1 MKTKNLLTFSFI
13 FAGLALILLVG
24 LILVLRQ
31 EAGAKSD
38 SIAGNAVLDQAG
50 TPIELPPAETSTPTA
65 SLDLPLPTDT
75 IMPEPTLELTATSAL
90 PTPTETQMF
99 SYPESFYIK
108 NITGHRQV
116 YSLGCEA
123 SASVDWAGYFD
134 VPIIEYTFQVGLP
147 LSDNPDYGFVGDV
160 NSPWGQIPP
169 YGYGVHAEP
178 VADLL
183 ISYGLPAKAVRN
195 YSIDELKQQLSQSK
209 PAIVWVIGNMEWSEP
224 VNYTDSEGRISVV
237 APFEHVVI
245 ATGYDSDSIRYMSNG
260 KFYDTPTE
268 VFARSWSVLG
278 NMAVIYDK

>member
-1 MKTKNLLTFSFI
+1 MTQKQVKSALVVILV
-13 FAGLALILLVG
+13 AALVLVGLALVLL
-24 LILVLRQ
+24 LQMR
-31 EAGAKSD
+31 
-38 SIAGNAVLDQAG
+38 AVSQPASTPQPEVQASEFA
-50 TPIELPPAETSTPTA
+50 PQLFVASPPAQTATETATATSTSTPQA
-65 SLDLPLPTDT
+65 S
-75 IMPEPTLELTATSAL
+75 MV
-90 PTPTETQMF
+90 TPTALATF
-99 SYPESFYIK
+99 TKNYPESFYIK
-108 NITGHRQV
+108 DITGHRQV

-183 ISYGLPAKAVRN
+183 VSYGLPAKAVRN
-195 YSIDELKQQLSQSK
+195 YSIDALKQKLSESK

-268 VFARSWSVLG
+268 VFERSWSVLG
-278 NMAVIYDK
+278 NMAVIYDQ

>member
-1 MKTKNLLTFSFI
+1 MTQKQLKSALVVILTAVFVLVALAFVLLLQPRAAWQSANAPQPQAQASQTS
-13 FAGLALILLVG
+13 VPT
-24 LILVLRQ
+24 VQ
-31 EAGAKSD
+31 E
-38 SIAGNAVLDQAG
+38 
-50 TPIELPPAETSTPTA
+50 PTA
-65 SLDLPLPTDT
+65 SPTSAQT
-75 IMPEPTLELTATSAL
+75 ATEAVTATSTSAPQALTATPAAL
-90 PTPTETQMF
+90 ATLAKN
-99 SYPESFYIK
+99 YPESFYITD
-108 NITGHRQV
+108 ITGHRQV

-134 VPIIEYTFQVGLP
+134 VPIIEYTFQVSLP

-183 ISYGLPAKAVRN
+183 VSYGLPAKAVRN
-195 YSIDELKQQLSQSK
+195 YSIDELKQKLSESK

-224 VNYTDSEGRISVV
+224 VNYTDSEGRVSVV

-245 ATGYDSDSIRYMSNG
+245 ATGYDADSIRYMSNG
-260 KFYDTPTE
+260 KFYDTPTD
-268 VFARSWSVLG
+268 VFERSWGVLG

>member
-1 MKTKNLLTFSFI
+1 MTQKQLKSALVVILTAVFVLVALAFVLLLQPRAASQSANAPQPQAQASQTSVPTVQEPI
-13 FAGLALILLVG
+13 ASPTSAQTATEAVSATSTSAPQALT
-24 LILVLRQ
+24 
-31 EAGAKSD
+31 A
-38 SIAGNAVLDQAG
+38 
-50 TPIELPPAETSTPTA
+50 TPTA
-65 SLDLPLPTDT
+65 LA
-75 IMPEPTLELTATSAL
+75 TLAKN
-90 PTPTETQMF
+90 
-99 SYPESFYIK
+99 YPESFYIK
-108 NITGHRQV
+108 DITGHRQV

-183 ISYGLPAKAVRN
+183 VSYGLPAKAVRN
-195 YSIDELKQQLSQSK
+195 YSIEELKQKLSESK

-224 VNYTDSEGRISVV
+224 VNYTDSEGRVSVV

-245 ATGYDSDSIRYMSNG
+245 ATGYDADSIRYMSNG
-260 KFYDTPTE
+260 KFYDTPTD
-268 VFARSWSVLG
+268 VFERSWGVLG

>member
-1 MKTKNLLTFSFI
+1 MLIFIAVIVLVVLAFVLFRKAQATSQPATSSQPVSETSQTFSSPTQ
-13 FAGLALILLVG
+13 LL
-24 LILVLRQ
+24 
-31 EAGAKSD
+31 
-38 SIAGNAVLDQAG
+38 
-50 TPIELPPAETSTPTA
+50 TA
-65 SLDLPLPTDT
+65 SLTPTQTVSENLLPSS
-75 IMPEPTLELTATSAL
+75 TSA
-90 PTPTETQMF
+90 PQVQVETPTTLASLVQ

-108 NITGHRQV
+108 DITGHRQV

-183 ISYGLPAKAVRN
+183 VSYGLPAKAVRN
-195 YSIDELKQQLSQSK
+195 FSIDELKQKLSESK

-224 VNYTDSEGRISVV
+224 VNYTDSEGRVSVV

-245 ATGYDSDSIRYMSNG
+245 ATGYDADSIRYMSNG
-260 KFYDTPTE
+260 KFYDTPTD
-268 VFARSWSVLG
+268 VFERSWGVLG

>member
-1 MKTKNLLTFSFI
+1 MTQKQLKTALMLIFIAVIVLVVLAFVLFRKAQATSQPATSSQPVSEMSQTFSSPTQLLTALLTPTQTVSENLLPS
-13 FAGLALILLVG
+13 
-24 LILVLRQ
+24 
-31 EAGAKSD
+31 S
-38 SIAGNAVLDQAG
+38 
-50 TPIELPPAETSTPTA
+50 TSAPQVQVETPTTLA
-65 SLDLPLPTDT
+65 SLV
-75 IMPEPTLELTATSAL
+75 
-90 PTPTETQMF
+90 Q

-108 NITGHRQV
+108 DITGHRQV

-123 SASVDWAGYFD
+123 SVSVDWAGYFD

-183 ISYGLPAKAVRN
+183 VSYGLPAKAVRN
-195 YSIDELKQQLSQSK
+195 YSIDELKQKLSESK

-224 VNYTDSEGRISVV
+224 VNYTDSEGRVSVV

-245 ATGYDSDSIRYMSNG
+245 ATGYDADSIRYMSNG
-260 KFYDTPTE
+260 KFYDTPTD
-268 VFARSWSVLG
+268 VFERSWGVLG

>member
-1 MKTKNLLTFSFI
+1 MTQKQLKSALVVILTAVFVLVALAVVLLMRIRGASQPFSTPEPR
-13 FAGLALILLVG
+13 AS
-24 LILVLRQ
+24 Q
-31 EAGAKSD
+31 TST
-38 SIAGNAVLDQAG
+38 SIAQMPTRTITEFAAAV
-50 TPIELPPAETSTPTA
+50 PTSTT
-65 SLDLPLPTDT
+65 
-75 IMPEPTLELTATSAL
+75 PEPTE
-90 PTPTETQMF
+90 TPTTLATLAKN
-99 SYPESFYIK
+99 YPDSFYIT
-108 NITGHRQV
+108 NISGHRQV

-183 ISYGLPAKAVRN
+183 VSYGLPAKAVHN
-195 YSIDELKQQLSQSK
+195 YSIDELKQKLSKSK

-224 VNYTDSEGRISVV
+224 VNYTDSEGRLSVV

-245 ATGYDSDSIRYMSNG
+245 ATGYDADSIRYMSNG
-260 KFYDTPTE
+260 KFYDTPTD
-268 VFARSWSVLG
+268 VFERSWGVLG

>member
-1 MKTKNLLTFSFI
+1 MTQKQLKSALVVILTAVFVLVALAVVLLMRIRGASQPFSTPKPR
-13 FAGLALILLVG
+13 AS
-24 LILVLRQ
+24 Q
-31 EAGAKSD
+31 TST
-38 SIAGNAVLDQAG
+38 SIAQMPTRTITEFAAAV
-50 TPIELPPAETSTPTA
+50 PTSTP
-65 SLDLPLPTDT
+65 
-75 IMPEPTLELTATSAL
+75 PEPTE
-90 PTPTETQMF
+90 TPTTLASLVQ

-108 NITGHRQV
+108 DITGHRQV

-183 ISYGLPAKAVRN
+183 VSYGLPAKAVRN
-195 YSIDELKQQLSQSK
+195 YSIDELKQKLSESK

-224 VNYTDSEGRISVV
+224 VNYTDSEGRLSVV

-245 ATGYDSDSIRYMSNG
+245 ATGYDADSIRYMSNG
-260 KFYDTPTE
+260 KFYDTPTD
-268 VFARSWSVLG
+268 VFERSWGVLG

>member
-1 MKTKNLLTFSFI
+1 MTQKQLKTALMLIFIAVIVLVVLAFVLFRKAQATSQPATSSQPVSETSQTFSSPTQ
-13 FAGLALILLVG
+13 LL
-24 LILVLRQ
+24 
-31 EAGAKSD
+31 
-38 SIAGNAVLDQAG
+38 
-50 TPIELPPAETSTPTA
+50 TA
-65 SLDLPLPTDT
+65 SLTPTQTVSENLLPSS
-75 IMPEPTLELTATSAL
+75 TSA
-90 PTPTETQMF
+90 PQVQVETPTTLASLVQ

-108 NITGHRQV
+108 DITGHRQV

-183 ISYGLPAKAVRN
+183 VSYGLPAKAVRN
-195 YSIDELKQQLSQSK
+195 FSIDELKQKLSESK

-224 VNYTDSEGRISVV
+224 VNYTDSEGRVSVV

-245 ATGYDSDSIRYMSNG
+245 ATGYDADSIRYMSNG
-260 KFYDTPTE
+260 KFYDTPTD
-268 VFARSWSVLG
+268 VFERSWGVLG